1 MFGKELLNKIDVE
14 IRNFADFRVLTNLS
28 TLWQTSRKEVIFF
41 ENKFVGVR
49 GYGRVC
55 FRKKQAMVRFFDT
68 KHCFKYKFRQLK
80 RFSYLSCFLV

>member
-1 MFGKELLNKIDVE
+1 MNLDAE
-14 IRNFADFRVLTNLS
+14 FAKRSKMRIYTHFRVLTNLS

-55 FRKKQAMVRFFDT
+55 FRKKQAMVHFFDT
-68 KHCFKYKFRQLK
+68 KHSFKYKFRQLE
-80 RFSYLSCFLV
+80 RFSYLTCFLV